1 MRTLHGN
8 AAKAR
13 QAFSPYMD
21 KSDID
26 TIEAMSY
33 SDQVYVWE
41 SMWYTIR
48 RDLAESALHDLEG
61 SIQRRLG
68 EHDVVESATPFDD
81 ADESISAHGWFGKGL
96 RAV

>member
-21 KSDID
+21 KQDID
-26 TIEAMSY
+26 TIEAMDY

-48 RDLAESALHDLEG
+48 RDLAKDALRDLERAVKAKVG
-61 SIQRRLG
+61 D
-68 EHDVVESATPFDD
+68 DVIDSATPFDD
-81 ADESISAHGWFGKGL
+81 ADASISAHGWFGRGL
-96 RAV
+96 RR